1 VKFAI
6 LGGSFNPIHIGHLF
20 LADAVLST
28 LRYDRIIL
36 VPANISP
43 FKPGVQGASAKD
55 RLDMLMASVPVD
67 AHITID
73 DCEIRRE
80 GVSYTI
86 DTVKDILERYR
97 PEGKPGLILGD
108 DLAKDFHKWRSA
120 AEIVSL
126 ADIIIA
132 HRLSAEDIPFS
143 FPHKRLE
150 NEIMELSSGGVRER
164 IMNGA
169 AWSYLVPQ
177 GVRFIIEDRLLY
189 GLGEPDGTPE
199 NRDISLEL
207 IAGIENTVRTMISP
221 ARFLHSRN
229 VALLAQDLCRRFG
242 LDPAAGYLAG
252 IAHDMCKSFSEE
264 ELFQQTKKD
273 GKPVSKLEKKK
284 PSLLHARAA
293 AVLLRERF
301 GIHNKDILE
310 AVRLHTMADTEMGS
324 LAKVVFIADKIEVSR
339 EHVSPGL
346 RNSRSFPSLD
356 TLFAAVLDETVAF
369 FRARKYTLSKGTL
382 RLLEVIKGE
391 AFEKNKS

>member
-1 VKFAI
+1 M
-6 LGGSFNPIHIGHLF
+6 GHLF
-20 LADAVLST
+20 LADEVLSA
-28 LRYDRIIL
+28 LEYDRIIL

-43 FKPGVQGASAKD
+43 FKPGAQGASSKD
-55 RLDMLMASVPVD
+55 RLDMLMASIPAD
-67 AHITID
+67 ARITID

-126 ADIIIA
+126 TDIIIA
-132 HRLSAEDIPFS
+132 HRLSAEDVPFP

-150 NEIMELSSGGVRER
+150 NEIMELSSGDVRDR
-164 IMNGA
+164 ITNGA
-169 AWSYLVPQ
+169 AWRYLVPR

-189 GLGEPDGTPE
+189 GLGEPSGTPE
-199 NRDISLEL
+199 DRDISLEF

-229 VALLAQDLCRRFG
+229 AALLAQDLCGRFG

-252 IAHDMCKSFSEE
+252 IAHDMCKSFSDE
-264 ELFQQTKKD
+264 ELFLQAKKD

-310 AVRLHTMADTEMGS
+310 AIRLHTMADAEMGP
-324 LAKVVFIADKIEVSR
+324 LAKVVFIADKTEVSR

-346 RNSRSFPSLD
+346 RDSYSFPSLD
-356 TLFAAVLDETVAF
+356 ALFAAVLDETVTF

-391 AFEKNKS
+391 AFEKTKS

>member
-1 VKFAI
+1 M
-6 LGGSFNPIHIGHLF
+6 GHLF
-20 LADAVLST
+20 LADAVLSS
-28 LRYDRIIL
+28 LSYDRIIL

-43 FKPGVQGASAKD
+43 FKPGAQGASSKD
-55 RLDMLMASVPVD
+55 RLDMLMASIPAD
-67 AHITID
+67 ARITID

-86 DTVKDILERYR
+86 DTVKDILKRYR
-97 PEGKPGLILGD
+97 PDGKPGLILGD
-108 DLAKDFHKWRSA
+108 DLAKDFYKWRSA
-120 AEIVSL
+120 TEIVSL

-132 HRLSAEDIPFS
+132 HRLSAEDIPFP

-150 NEIMELSSGGVRER
+150 NEIMELSSGDVRDR

-177 GVRFIIEDRLLY
+177 GVRFIIEDRRLY
-189 GLGEPDGTPE
+189 GLGEPVETREDRG
-199 NRDISLEL
+199 ISLEL

-229 VALLAQDLCRRFG
+229 VALLAQDLCGGFG

-252 IAHDMCKSFSEE
+252 IAHDMCKSFPEE
-264 ELFQQTKKD
+264 ELFQQAKKD
-273 GKPVSKLEKKK
+273 GRPVSKLEKKK

-301 GIHNKDILE
+301 GVYNKDILE
-310 AVRLHTMADTEMGS
+310 AIRLHTMADAEMGP
-324 LAKVVFIADKIEVSR
+324 LAKVVFIADKTEVSR
-339 EHVSPGL
+339 EHISPSL
-346 RNSRSFPSLD
+346 RNSRGFPSLD
-356 TLFAAVLDETVAF
+356 ALFAAVLDETVTF

-391 AFEKNKS
+391 AFEKTKS